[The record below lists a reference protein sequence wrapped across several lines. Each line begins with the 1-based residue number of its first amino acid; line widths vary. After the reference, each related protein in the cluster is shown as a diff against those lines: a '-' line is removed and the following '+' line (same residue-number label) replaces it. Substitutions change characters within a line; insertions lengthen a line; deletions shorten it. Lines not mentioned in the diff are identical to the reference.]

1 MAADG
6 QTPPAPAVAA
16 TPTSVGAAM
25 ATAGPETEITLGVLD
40 AVEQNAQVT
49 QRSVASE
56 LGIALGLAN
65 SYLKRCVRK
74 GLIKVKQIPP
84 NRYLYYLTPKGFAE
98 KSRLTAEYLG
108 SSFTFFRRARA
119 QLEDAM
125 GTCKERG
132 WQRVALCGAGELTE
146 IAALCNSEF
155 HLELVVIA
163 PGDAK
168 RVAGLSAVADIAAA
182 GAVDAAIVT
191 DMARP
196 QATFDALRSA
206 VAPERLLTPR
216 LLRITRNGSAR
227 A

>member
-1 MAADG
+1 MAEA
-6 QTPPAPAVAA
+6 QTQQA
-16 TPTSVGAAM
+16 S

-65 SYLKRCVRK
+65 SYLKRCMRK

-119 QLEDAM
+119 QLEEAM
-125 GTCKERG
+125 AHCRDKG
-132 WQRVALCGAGELTE
+132 WRRVALYGVGELAE
-146 IAALCNSEF
+146 IAALCNAEF
-155 HLELVVIA
+155 HLDLVLVA
-163 PGDAK
+163 PGAAR
-168 RVAGLSAVADIAAA
+168 RVAGLTTVPDLEAA

-196 QATFDALRSA
+196 QAIFDALKSRL
-206 VAPERLLTPR
+206 APERILTPR
-216 LLRITRNGSAR
+216 MLRISRNGNGR
-227 A
+227 E